1 VSTLQLLLFVILTTV
16 SAGAIAYVF
25 LAPRIAAEKN
35 ADARLSQFKRAETD
49 GNSKRIARD
58 RLQEASKRRKTI
70 QNSLKEI
77 EEKQKVR
84 SKHTAKPSMRRR
96 MEQAGLNITQK
107 QFLLISIASG
117 LLFGLIGL
125 IVQSS
130 PFVALGLAVMG
141 GLGLPRWV
149 VNYLRN
155 KRQKKFIAEFPNAV
169 DLIVRGVKSGLP
181 LNDTLRMI
189 ASEAAEPVRSE
200 FQKIVEAQQMG
211 MTITEAVERLYQN
224 IPLAETNFFSIVI
237 TIQSQAGGNLSEA
250 LGNLSRVLRDRKK
263 MKQKIQAM
271 SMEAKASGGIIGSL
285 PIIVGLLV
293 YFTTPDYIALLFTDP
308 TGNIIL
314 VASAVWMSLGIF
326 VMKQMIN
333 FDF

>member
-1 VSTLQLLLFVILTTV
+1 MPTLQLLLFVILTTLA
-16 SAGAIAYVF
+16 AGAIAYVF
-25 LAPRIAAEKN
+25 LQPRIAAEKN
-35 ADARLSQFKRAETD
+35 ASARLNQFKRAETD
-49 GNSKRIARD
+49 GNSKRVARD

-96 MEQAGLNITQK
+96 IEQAGLTITEK
-107 QFLLISIASG
+107 QFLLISIAAG
-117 LLFGLIGL
+117 LLFGLVGL

-130 PFVALGLAVMG
+130 PFVALGLAVIG
-141 GLGLPRWV
+141 GLGVPRWV

-224 IPLAETNFFSIVI
+224 IPLSETNFFSIVI
-237 TIQSQAGGNLSEA
+237 TIQAQAGGNLSEA

-314 VASAVWMSLGIF
+314 VASAFWMSMGIF